1 MKKLKTCRSCGS
13 SALMLFLSLGR
24 IPLSSVL
31 SSHQLA
37 IPEERGSLEVAFC
50 QRCSLVQLAGDTLE
64 NPRAASLPWA
74 EGEGLLRELPN
85 GHRIGP
91 QTVAVALEGSNPVQL
106 QEIAQAGARVLYLE
120 PHPERARAAS
130 SRGVHIRE
138 APFDRSY
145 VKALLDEGVQAE
157 VILANQL
164 PTYSSDLNALFE
176 GLAALLDPEGVVVLE
191 LPYVRALLEAR
202 QFGQFAHHRLHYFSV
217 HALQQLAHRHGL
229 RPLALE
235 ELNTGYLRY
244 FLGKN
249 QPAETLVGRYLE
261 KEQQLGLTDSI
272 YYLEFASHTAAIREA
287 LVALLTELRARGRRV
302 AAFGASTHSMV
313 LLNYAGLGREVID
326 FVVDSDVNTQGR
338 FLAGV
343 HIPIHGTKKL
353 LEARPDYL
361 LLPDH
366 PSDEIPPVLEAY
378 LQKGGKFVVATPHPE
393 ILKSPIPR
401 SGR

>member
-13 SALMLFLSLGR
+13 GELMLFLSLGR
-24 IPLSSVL
+24 IPFTSILSA
-31 SSHQLA
+31 HQLA

-64 NPRAASLPWA
+64 NPPAAPLPWA
-74 EGEGLLRELPN
+74 ESLLETLPN
-85 GHRIGP
+85 SHRIGP
-91 QTVAVALEGSNPVQL
+91 QTVAVALEGSNPLQL
-106 QEIAQAGARVLYLE
+106 QEIAQAGARVFYLE

-130 SRGVHIRE
+130 SKGIHIRE
-138 APFDRSY
+138 EPFNRSY
-145 VKALLDEGVQAE
+145 VKALLEEGLRAA

-164 PTYSSDLNALFE
+164 PTYYSDLNSLFE
-176 GLAALLDPEGVVVLE
+176 SLAALLDPEGVVVLE

-202 QFGQFAHHRLHYFSV
+202 QFAQFAHHRLHYFSV
-217 HALQQLAHRHGL
+217 HALHQLASRHGL
-229 RPLALE
+229 RAVALE
-235 ELNTGYLRY
+235 ELNTDHLRY

-249 QPAETLVGRYLE
+249 QPAETLVDRYLK

-272 YYLEFASHTAAIREA
+272 YYLEFASHIAAIREA

-302 AAFGASTHSMV
+302 AAFGASTHGMV
-313 LLNYAGLGREVID
+313 LLNYAGLGHEVID
-326 FVVDSDVNTQGR
+326 FVVDRDVNTQGR

-361 LLPDH
+361 LLLDH
-366 PSDEIPPVLEAY
+366 LPDEIPPVLEAY
-378 LQKGGKFVVATPHPE
+378 LQAGGKFVVATPHPE
-393 ILKSPIPR
+393 ILKSPIQQ

>member
-1 MKKLKTCRSCGS
+1 MKKLKACRSCGS
-13 SALMLFLSLGR
+13 GELMNFLSLGR
-24 IPLSSVL
+24 IPLSSIL
-31 SSHQLA
+31 SSDQLTT
-37 IPEERGSLEVAFC
+37 PEERSSLEVAFC
-50 QRCSLVQLAGDTLE
+50 RRCSLVQLAGDTLE
-64 NPRAASLPWA
+64 NPRTASLPWV
-74 EGEGLLRELPN
+74 EEEGLLRELPN

-91 QTVAVALEGSNPVQL
+91 QTVVVALEGGNPVQL

-138 APFDRSY
+138 APFNRSY
-145 VKALLDEGVQAE
+145 AKALLDEGIQAE

-164 PTYSSDLNALFE
+164 PAHSSDLNGLLE
-176 GLAALLDPEGVVVLE
+176 GLAALLDPGGVAVLE

-249 QPAETLVGRYLE
+249 QPAEILVGRYLE

-272 YYLEFASHTAAIREA
+272 YYLEFASHVAAVREA
-287 LVALLTELRARGRRV
+287 LVALLTELRARGQRV
-302 AAFGASTHSMV
+302 AAFGANSYCMT
-313 LLNYAGLGREVID
+313 LLNYVGLGREVID
-326 FVVDSDVNTQGR
+326 FVVDEDASTHGR

-361 LLPDH
+361 LLGYLPDGL
-366 PSDEIPPVLEAY
+366 PAALEAY
-378 LQKGGKFVVATPHPE
+378 LQGGGRLVVAAPYPN
-393 ILKSPIPR
+393 ILKSLIMQPDR
-401 SGR
+401 